1 MIKER
6 RPITNI
12 KTKNV
17 NDSLNLEFELNDSRN
32 KDLNETP
39 SAPNSASYHSKKNG
53 SIIAMGR

>member
-6 RPITNI
+6 KPIKNI
-12 KTKNV
+12 KTKTV
-17 NDSLNLEFELNDSRN
+17 NESLNLEFDLNDQRN
-32 KDLNETP
+32 KGLNEIP